1 MIPALD
7 ISGYLT
13 GYNLNYLHF
22 LLVPFSHN
30 VCVPVCCLGVLRHS
44 MMLSLWWDCL
54 SSSLTSAASPLSP
67 RTRLSIYRNYTLNI
81 VVNLKE
87 IYTNTKM
94 SLKKY
99 SLQAKKTHTHM
110 QKELKSLLVGNRTIC
125 QHARYLNTHTWSS
138 SSSRWE
144 SFSDMWCSSSSACLF
159 LCLRYDRGSSKLC
172 SSNLLLL
179 RKTPYS
185 RDTVW

>member
-13 GYNLNYLHF
+13 GYNLNYLYF

-81 VVNLKE
+81 VASLKE
-87 IYTNTKM
+87 IYTQIQKCHENTPSKQ
-94 SLKKY
+94 KRH
-99 SLQAKKTHTHM
+99 THTHA
-110 QKELKSLLVGNRTIC
+110 ERTKVPSGWKQNNMTTC
-125 QHARYLNTHTWSS
+125 
-138 SSSRWE
+138 
-144 SFSDMWCSSSSACLF
+144 
-159 LCLRYDRGSSKLC
+159 
-172 SSNLLLL
+172 
-179 RKTPYS
+179 
-185 RDTVW
+185 

>member
-1 MIPALD
+1 MLNEVLYWHHFKSNSIMIFLIPALD

-81 VVNLKE
+81 VANLKE

-94 SLKKY
+94 S
-99 SLQAKKTHTHM
+99 
-110 QKELKSLLVGNRTIC
+110 
-125 QHARYLNTHTWSS
+125 
-138 SSSRWE
+138 
-144 SFSDMWCSSSSACLF
+144 
-159 LCLRYDRGSSKLC
+159 
-172 SSNLLLL
+172 
-179 RKTPYS
+179 
-185 RDTVW
+185 